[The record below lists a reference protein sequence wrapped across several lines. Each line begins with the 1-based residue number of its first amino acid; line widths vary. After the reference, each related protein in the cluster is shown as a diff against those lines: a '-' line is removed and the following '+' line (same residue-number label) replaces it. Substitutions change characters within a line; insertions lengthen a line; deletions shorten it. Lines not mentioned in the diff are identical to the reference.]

1 MQILKM
7 EKQQNAW
14 SKLTGH
20 ARQCVLDD
28 RQELKQYHSKEGNVV
43 LFFNCVHELVGAA
56 FPHEYVACQRFNT
69 AQKVHAE
76 PMITILP
83 ILVSWPCSTTSEL
96 SIIKR
101 YGVLVAGFSEQMETE
116 CI

>member
-7 EKQQNAW
+7 ENQQNAW
-14 SKLTGH
+14 SKLIEH
-20 ARQCVLDD
+20 ARECVLED
-28 RQELKQYHSKEGNVV
+28 RQELKWYHSKEGNVV

-69 AQKVHAE
+69 AQKVHTE
-76 PMITILP
+76 PMISPYYQYYYRGHVQQHLNF
-83 ILVSWPCSTTSEL
+83 V
-96 SIIKR
+96 R
-101 YGVLVAGFSEQMETE
+101 VAGFSEQMEIA